1 MYRLFGP
8 GSTLPGLSAAGLIG
22 SLVVQDASRLAPA
35 SATTATVATA
45 LTAVAIL
52 KTGHPDYL
60 TFPARRPFHVALA
73 SAAAAVVAVLAVVHG
88 FCTSAGLDTTA
99 VARPLALA
107 SAVAVVLALLQSK
120 YESKA
125 PVLGPFFDFERRA
138 TVLTVRVRQTHA
150 RAHTYTHLPLSPL
163 SASSPDE
170 RAFEL
175 DYHQTLASL
184 YGDRRASCVKN
195 TSTFTSEDKRSGRS
209 EQ

>member
-45 LTAVAIL
+45 LTAVALL
-52 KTGHPDYL
+52 KTRPPHYHAL
-60 TFPARRPFHVALA
+60 PARRPFHVALA

-88 FCTSAGLDTTA
+88 FGTSAGLDASA

-138 TVLTVRVRQTHA
+138 TVLTVRVSPNT
-150 RAHTYTHLPLSPL
+150 RAHTHTH
-163 SASSPDE
+163 
-170 RAFEL
+170 
-175 DYHQTLASL
+175 TLATL
-184 YGDRRASCVKN
+184 PPPTAPFLRRPLMSVLLSWII
-195 TSTFTSEDKRSGRS
+195 TRP
-209 EQ
+209 